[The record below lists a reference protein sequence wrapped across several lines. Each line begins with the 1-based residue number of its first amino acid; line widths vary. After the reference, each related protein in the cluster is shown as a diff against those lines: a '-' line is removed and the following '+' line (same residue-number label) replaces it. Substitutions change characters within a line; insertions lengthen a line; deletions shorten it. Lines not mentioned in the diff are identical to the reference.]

1 MVSDVKVKVSLA
13 KIVKKLGFGYPL
25 ILEGCADE
33 DVPYTECADLDEVGE
48 LFNEQQ
54 EVYQAAKLL
63 FMQEN
68 SPAKIAVCASTKKF
82 SEAIPEIYD
91 KEWRQLIVTSV
102 GKTREIPGDPIPAV
116 PAVAAETSATVQEH
130 EIIVKNSAG
139 AIANGI
145 VISIAAGEEESKA
158 EWTGNHTITVTLQNT
173 QTTITGEQ
181 LKDLLNA
188 STAAVGVTP
197 PSGVNGNFQVT
208 IGGDEDSTTVDA
220 SQSTVE
226 IVFPEMADGT
236 AEIPEQ
242 PTTLTEYE
250 DDIKTIAEYM
260 EAKGN
265 KQYWTSV
272 NTTQSPLSGY
282 DRTNVI
288 YYNMQD
294 DVKFPEAAVLGTVA
308 GKKVGSFTVKN
319 QIVKGLRPMTN
330 RTEYREADACNYIC
344 ILEKAGDIVTSEGK
358 AVSGEY
364 IDIIDSKDWI
374 IMQIEYQSQ
383 KALNNNDKLPYD
395 NNGIAVL
402 ENICVN
408 VLQEAYNNGM
418 IAVSD
423 DGVPLFSTNYG
434 SRSESTVT
442 DRAERRY
449 TLGRFSFTLAGAIH
463 LVEITGVI
471 EI

>member
-1 MVSDVKVKVSLA
+1 MVSDVKVRVSLA

-25 ILEGCADE
+25 IFEGFANQ

-48 LFNEQQ
+48 LFDEQR

-82 SEAIPEIYD
+82 SESIAEIYD

-102 GKTREIPGDPIPAV
+102 GKEKEIPGEPVPAV

-130 EIIVKNSAG
+130 EIAIKNSAG
-139 AIANGI
+139 AVANG
-145 VISIAAGEEESKA
+145 VVVRIAAGEGDSKA
-158 EWTGNHTITVTLQNT
+158 EWTSNNTITTTLKNT
-173 QTTITGEQ
+173 ETAVTGEQ
-181 LKDLLNA
+181 LKDLLNT
-188 STAAVGVTP
+188 STAAMGVTP

-208 IGGDEDSTTVDA
+208 IGGDEDSTAIDA
-220 SQSTVE
+220 SQSSVE
-226 IVFPEMADGT
+226 IVFPEMAGGV

-242 PTTLTEYE
+242 PTTTTEYE
-250 DDIKTIAEYM
+250 DDIQTIAEYM

-272 NTTQSPLSGY
+272 SSMENPLAGY

-288 YYNMQD
+288 YYNMPG
-294 DVKFPEAAVLGTVA
+294 DVKFPEAAVLGAVA

-319 QIVKGLRPMTN
+319 QIIKGLKPMTN
-330 RTEYREADACNYIC
+330 RTEYRAADALNYIC

-402 ENICVN
+402 ENICIN

-418 IAVSD
+418 IVVSD

-434 SRSESTVT
+434 SRSESSVT

-449 TLGRFSFTLAGAIH
+449 TLGRFHFTLAGAIH
-463 LVEITGVI
+463 LVEISGVI

>member
-1 MVSDVKVKVSLA
+1 M
-13 KIVKKLGFGYPL
+13 I
-25 ILEGCADE
+25 
-33 DVPYTECADLDEVGE
+33 
-48 LFNEQQ
+48 
-54 EVYQAAKLL
+54 
-63 FMQEN
+63 
-68 SPAKIAVCASTKKF
+68 
-82 SEAIPEIYD
+82 
-91 KEWRQLIVTSV
+91 
-102 GKTREIPGDPIPAV
+102 
-116 PAVAAETSATVQEH
+116 
-130 EIIVKNSAG
+130 
-139 AIANGI
+139 
-145 VISIAAGEEESKA
+145 
-158 EWTGNHTITVTLQNT
+158 
-173 QTTITGEQ
+173 
-181 LKDLLNA
+181 
-188 STAAVGVTP
+188 
-197 PSGVNGNFQVT
+197 
-208 IGGDEDSTTVDA
+208 DA

-226 IVFPEMADGT
+226 IVFPEMADGV

-272 NTTQSPLSGY
+272 NTTENPLVGY

-319 QIVKGLRPMTN
+319 QIVKGLKPMTN

>member
-1 MVSDVKVKVSLA
+1 MVSDVTVKVSLA

-25 ILEGCADE
+25 IFDGFAEQ
-33 DVPYTECADLDEVGE
+33 DVPYTECADLDEVSE
-48 LFNEQQ
+48 LFDETSN
-54 EVYQAAKLL
+54 VYQAAKLL
-63 FMQEN
+63 FMQED
-68 SPAKIAVCASTKKF
+68 SPAKIAVCATTKKF
-82 SEAIPEIYD
+82 SEDIPEIYD

-102 GKTREIPGDPIPAV
+102 GKTKQIPGEPIPAV
-116 PAVAAETSATVQEH
+116 PAVPAEASATVQEH
-130 EIIVKNSAG
+130 EILIQNTAG
-139 AIANGI
+139 AIANG
-145 VISIAAGEEESKA
+145 VVVKLTAGTGESKA
-158 EWTGNHTITVTLQNT
+158 EWTGNKEITVTLKNT
-173 QTTITGEQ
+173 ETAVTGEQ
-181 LKDLLNA
+181 IEDLLNA

-197 PSGVNGNFQVT
+197 VSGVSGNFAVT
-208 IGGDEDSTTVDA
+208 IGGDENSATIDA
-220 SQSTVE
+220 SQSTVGV
-226 IVFPEMADGT
+226 VFTELADGV
-236 AEIPEQ
+236 AAIPEQ
-242 PTTLTEYE
+242 PTTTTEYE

-265 KQYWTSV
+265 KKYWASV
-272 NTTQSPLSGY
+272 SNTENPLTGY

-288 YYNMQD
+288 YYNIPG
-294 DVKFPEAAVLGTVA
+294 DVKFPEAAVLGAVA

-319 QIVKGLRPMTN
+319 QIIKGLKPMTD
-330 RTEYREADACNYIC
+330 RTEYRAADTCNYIC

-364 IDIIDSKDWI
+364 IDIVDAKDWI

-402 ENICVN
+402 ENICIN

-449 TLGRFSFTLAGAIH
+449 TLGRFHFTLAGAIH
-463 LVEITGVI
+463 LVEISGVI